1 MEKRIS
7 KGVLSAA
14 LILVTSFVCGI
25 IAIAGFLL
33 GDFQAVLYSAALE
46 MCGLFIICIMI
57 DAIQQQIED
66 FCEMQPKLPLVDIR
80 AVSSINQ
87 INYRIMKKNIFVAL
101 FAVVCVAVVMVSV
114 TLVNCHRANVM
125 LRKTVIS
132 QANDI
137 SELGNNQ
144 HTESTIMYTGIRK

>member
-57 DAIQQQIED
+57 DAIQQYIED
-66 FCEMQPKLPLVDIR
+66 FCEM
-80 AVSSINQ
+80 
-87 INYRIMKKNIFVAL
+87 
-101 FAVVCVAVVMVSV
+101 
-114 TLVNCHRANVM
+114 
-125 LRKTVIS
+125 
-132 QANDI
+132 
-137 SELGNNQ
+137 
-144 HTESTIMYTGIRK
+144 

>member
-46 MCGLFIICIMI
+46 MCGLFVICIMI
-57 DAIQQQIED
+57 DAIRQQIED
-66 FCEMQPKLPLVDIR
+66 FCD
-80 AVSSINQ
+80 
-87 INYRIMKKNIFVAL
+87 
-101 FAVVCVAVVMVSV
+101 
-114 TLVNCHRANVM
+114 
-125 LRKTVIS
+125 
-132 QANDI
+132 
-137 SELGNNQ
+137 
-144 HTESTIMYTGIRK
+144 

>member
-33 GDFQAVLYSAALE
+33 GDFQAVLYSAVLE

-57 DAIQQQIED
+57 DSIQKQIED
-66 FCEMQPKLPLVDIR
+66 ICEM
-80 AVSSINQ
+80 
-87 INYRIMKKNIFVAL
+87 
-101 FAVVCVAVVMVSV
+101 
-114 TLVNCHRANVM
+114 
-125 LRKTVIS
+125 
-132 QANDI
+132 
-137 SELGNNQ
+137 
-144 HTESTIMYTGIRK
+144 

>member
-14 LILVTSFVCGI
+14 LILVTSFLCGI

-57 DAIQQQIED
+57 DSIQQQIED
-66 FCEMQPKLPLVDIR
+66 LCEM
-80 AVSSINQ
+80 
-87 INYRIMKKNIFVAL
+87 
-101 FAVVCVAVVMVSV
+101 
-114 TLVNCHRANVM
+114 
-125 LRKTVIS
+125 
-132 QANDI
+132 
-137 SELGNNQ
+137 
-144 HTESTIMYTGIRK
+144 